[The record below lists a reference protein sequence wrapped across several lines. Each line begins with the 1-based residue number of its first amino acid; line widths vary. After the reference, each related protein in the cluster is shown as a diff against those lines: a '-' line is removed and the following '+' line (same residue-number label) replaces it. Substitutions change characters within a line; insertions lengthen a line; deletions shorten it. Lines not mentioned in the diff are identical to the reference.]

1 MIEKP
6 SRHTLRNTYKSTT
19 GQNWLLLSSSF
30 IPFFFMWF
38 LAYQAL
44 NIHYGLMILCA
55 LLAAGFLVRIFII
68 QHDCGHSALFNKRQ
82 YNDWLG
88 RFCSV
93 LTIVPY
99 DEWKRFHNIHHA
111 TSGNLDKRGPG
122 NVNTLTVTEFDA
134 LSSRQQLLYKVYRN
148 PYFLFVV
155 APILLFFILKRFPL
169 DAPKNWIVER
179 RGTWLTSVAIG
190 LALLLCGAMLG
201 YTAVLQVHIAVLV
214 FTCWA
219 GTWIFYVQHQ
229 YEEAYWAHN
238 KQWTFDDAAMIGSS
252 YYQLPMVLR
261 WFTNNICIHH
271 VHHYQPRIPSH
282 NINRCFNDEAYFRQV
297 KPLTLWQSAKNMNLA
312 LWDEKQKKLIRFKEV
327 KTEAKAET
335 RTETRTGPKTADCTD
350 SYSQNNEQGYEQ
362 G

>member
-6 SRHTLRNTYKSTT
+6 SRHGLRKTYQSTAA
-19 GQNWLLLSSSF
+19 QNWLLLTSSF
-30 IPFFFMWF
+30 IPFFMLWF

-44 NIHYGLMILCA
+44 SVNYGLTLLCA
-55 LLAAGFLVRIFII
+55 LLASAFLVRIFII

-122 NVNTLTVTEFDA
+122 NVNTLTVAEFDA
-134 LSSRQQLLYKVYRN
+134 LSKTQQFFYKVYRN

-155 APILLFFILKRFPL
+155 APLLLFFILKRFPL
-169 DAPKNWIVER
+169 DAPKNWLVER
-179 RGTWLTSVAIG
+179 RGTWLTSVAIA
-190 LALLLCGAMLG
+190 LALLCSGALLG
-201 YTAVLQVHIAVLV
+201 FEAVLYVHIPVLA
-214 FTCWA
+214 FTSWA

-229 YEEAYWAHN
+229 YEDAYWEQN
-238 KQWTFDDAAMIGSS
+238 KQWQFDDAAMIGSS

-282 NINRCFNDEAYFRQV
+282 NINRCFNETEYFRQV
-297 KPLTLWQSAKNMNLA
+297 EPLTMWQSAKNMNLA
-312 LWDEKQKKLIRFKEV
+312 LWDEKRKKLLRFSEV
-327 KTEAKAET
+327 ELAVA
-335 RTETRTGPKTADCTD
+335 
-350 SYSQNNEQGYEQ
+350 QEQSYEQ
-362 G
+362 S